1 MRQQPRFRKPL
12 FNAFPALRLPL
23 QILALC
29 LALATQGTVDAADAS
44 LRPLGIGLGAKVDE
58 VRAHLDA
65 AGARCR
71 ASTNADSRN
80 LVLSCRGGFQL
91 AGLQQSQFVFSA
103 DGILQGVVLTLP
115 KDRWRDV
122 TAALS
127 ERYSTE
133 RRVEPFVGSRSAQY
147 RGAGGRVIAEAP
159 HLSFEMTVVYATDW
173 LLEQSAKRAAE
184 RESEARRA
192 DAAGL

>member
-1 MRQQPRFRKPL
+1 MSQRPRFRKPL

-29 LALATQGTVDAADAS
+29 LALATQGAADAADAS
-44 LRPLGIGLGAKVDE
+44 LRPLGIELGCKVDE
-58 VRAHLDA
+58 VRAQLDA

-71 ASTNADSRN
+71 ASTRAESRN
-80 LVLSCRGGFQL
+80 LLLACRGGFQL

-115 KDRWRDV
+115 KDRWRAV

-133 RRVEPFVGSRSAQY
+133 RMVEPFVGSRSAQY
-147 RGAGGRVIAEAP
+147 RGAGGRIIAETP
-159 HLSFEMTVVYATDW
+159 HLSFEMTLVYATDW
-173 LLEQSAKRAAE
+173 LIEQSAKHATE

>member
-1 MRQQPRFRKPL
+1 MSQRPRFRRPL

-23 QILALC
+23 QIVALC

-44 LRPLGIGLGAKVDE
+44 LRPLGIELGSRVQE
-58 VRAHLDA
+58 VRARLDSV
-65 AGARCR
+65 GARCQ
-71 ASTNADSRN
+71 ASTSAVTQR
-80 LVLSCRGGFQL
+80 LLLACRGGFQL
-91 AGLQQSQFVFSA
+91 AGLQQSQFVFSE

-122 TAALS
+122 TAALA

-133 RRVEPFVGSRSAQY
+133 RTVEPFVGSRSAHY
-147 RGAGGRVIAEAP
+147 RGAGGRIIAEAA
-159 HLSFEMTVVYATDW
+159 HLSFEMTVVYATHW
-173 LLEQSAKRAAE
+173 LLEQSDKHAAE